1 MPETQA
7 FPLRTKSGRRGQVF
21 RRARFLDRGGVSRV
35 QLDDG
40 TELSVP
46 AASLTVEPDG
56 SFLLDD
62 AGVRSAPE
70 EFAAPLPTA
79 AAAPEAV
86 SELAAP
92 PAASEPVIEAPPP
105 EFDIAPPPQ
114 EDVVPEPAWEAAPVA
129 AAEQTY
135 QSEPTIPYEV
145 IEQEVRTMAPKWQ
158 LEEAVSVGDPLFT
171 EDVQVERVTINRML
185 DAPLEVRQ
193 DGDTTIIPVVEEVI
207 TVQKRLLLREE
218 VRITRRRV
226 EVREP
231 RKLTLNGPQ
240 PRTFGADGREIETV
254 S

>member
-70 EFAAPLPTA
+70 EPLAPVVPSA
-79 AAAPEAV
+79 AAAPETV
-86 SELAAP
+86 RESI
-92 PAASEPVIEAPPP
+92 IEAPPP
-105 EFDIAPPPQ
+105 EIRIAPPLQ
-114 EDVVPEPAWEAAPVA
+114 EDVVPEPAFVAEPVA

-158 LEEAVSVGDPLFT
+158 LEEVVSVGDPLFT

-185 DAPLEVRQ
+185 DAPVEMRQ